1 MDGLDF
7 IIVAVLSILVGVVLT
22 LVVLRGKTSGN
33 LRMYNDPED
42 GPYLFVELDTE
53 PTIIMKKKYVIF
65 KVNPPYTS
73 RN

>member
-1 MDGLDF
+1 MNGF
-7 IIVAVLSILVGVVLT
+7 EFVVVTVLSILVGVVIT
-22 LVVLRGKTSGN
+22 LVILRGKTSGN

-42 GPYLFVELDTE
+42 GPYLFVELDAE

-65 KVNPPYTS
+65 KVNQPYTS